1 MSVSERI
8 RKVRTEDDVLPPEK
22 SLPFTL
28 KQTKEILALGGRDLR
43 KVEATPHTLYGIP
56 VYRWEN

>member
-1 MSVSERI
+1 MIISERI
-8 RKVRTEDDVLPPEK
+8 RKVRIEADVLPPEK

-43 KVEATPHTLYGIP
+43 KVEATAHTLYGIP